1 MAKVKGERG
10 SIQDQLIALGCATKE
25 QASKN
30 AIETEDNTDP
40 DMFADSIKIKDTYL
54 PFDTREAMEQVQS
67 IDNFA
72 LKLNKAVVFLE
83 DEKKKLKPTL
93 FKRDKKEK
101 RIIHEVKFKFE
112 DNRINKISEKHFTN
126 IKELGLDIF
135 SIPLT
140 PDWQFIVGLGN
151 ESVYETSMTLHHV
164 HGFPYIPA
172 SAVKGVVRSWIITE
186 VFVNHNIPEDEVDF
200 PLLNAEHRAYL
211 DEGFCKIF
219 GCPKATNAVKFENG
233 KPKKNSKGIYKYE
246 PLVDTA
252 LGKENQGKIWFFDAF
267 PISTPNITVDIM
279 NPHYGDYYG
288 EKKHNGNPIP
298 PADYLTP
305 VPIPFLTVEN
315 TVFQFVIGVKK
326 NYNTKISSGIFED
339 EVPLAV
345 ASIWLKKA
353 LEEHGIGAKTA
364 VGYGYMAER
373 KGGKA
378 Q

>member
-10 SIQDQLIALGCATKE
+10 SIQDQLIALGCATQE
-25 QASKN
+25 QASTIAK
-30 AIETEDNTDP
+30 ETEVYTETN
-40 DMFADSIKIKDTYL
+40 MSADSLKINNTYL
-54 PFDTREAMEQVQS
+54 PVDTRAAMERVQS

-101 RIIHEVKFKFE
+101 RIVHEVKFKFE
-112 DNRINKISEKHFTN
+112 NSKINKISEKHFTDIN
-126 IKELGLDIF
+126 KLGLDVF
-135 SIPLT
+135 SINLT
-140 PDWQFIVGLGN
+140 PDWRFIVGLGN
-151 ESVYETSMTLHHV
+151 ESVYDTAMTLHHV

-186 VFVNHNIPEDEVDF
+186 VFVKHNIPEDEVDF

-219 GCPKATNAVKFENG
+219 GCPNETKAVKFESG
-233 KPKKNSKGIYKYE
+233 KPKKNSKGFYE
-246 PLVDTA
+246 YESVVDTA
-252 LGKENQGKIWFFDAF
+252 LGKENQGKVWFFDAF
-267 PISTPNITVDIM
+267 PISALNIIVDIM
-279 NPHYGDYYG
+279 NPHYADYYG

-315 TVFQFVIGVKK
+315 TKYQFIIGIKEK
-326 NYNTKISSGIFED
+326 DKTEISSGIFKD
-339 EVPLAV
+339 KVLFEVV
-345 ASIWLKKA
+345 SIWLKKA

-364 VGYGYMAER
+364 VGYGYMAEG
-373 KGGKA
+373 KGGKT